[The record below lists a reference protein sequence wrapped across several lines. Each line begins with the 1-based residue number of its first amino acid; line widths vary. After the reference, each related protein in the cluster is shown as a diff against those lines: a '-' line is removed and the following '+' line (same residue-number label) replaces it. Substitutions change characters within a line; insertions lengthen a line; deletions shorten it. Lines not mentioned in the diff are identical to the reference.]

1 MSLALTRIGPLGSLT
16 WWRKLQGSQQ
26 YSRPSL
32 ELGTGGPQR
41 RRACREHMIVSA
53 YAQKGMFTEAFAELR
68 KWREIAETP
77 WNWGIEAYV
86 QELLRRVGLAN

>member
-1 MSLALTRIGPLGSLT
+1 
-16 WWRKLQGSQQ
+16 
-26 YSRPSL
+26 
-32 ELGTGGPQR
+32 
-41 RRACREHMIVSA
+41 MIVSA

-77 WNWGIEAYV
+77 WNWGMEAYV